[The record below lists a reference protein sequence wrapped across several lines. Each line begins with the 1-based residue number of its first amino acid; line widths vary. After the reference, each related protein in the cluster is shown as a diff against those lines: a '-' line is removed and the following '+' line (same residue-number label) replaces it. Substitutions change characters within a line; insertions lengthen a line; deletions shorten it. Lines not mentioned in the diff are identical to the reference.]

1 MRTIL
6 ATYTKLSKSYKKSRS
21 NNTEYS
27 TIKDN
32 LKSKP
37 DPYTSRTCDYNNEEP
52 SVCFELLGFDIMLL
66 ETGEPILLEVNHQPS
81 LVTDSP
87 FDLAVKKSL
96 IMDTINLLNLDEKD
110 K

>member
-1 MRTIL
+1 
-6 ATYTKLSKSYKKSRS
+6 
-21 NNTEYS
+21 
-27 TIKDN
+27 
-32 LKSKP
+32 
-37 DPYTSRTCDYNNEEP
+37 
-52 SVCFELLGFDIMLL
+52 MLL